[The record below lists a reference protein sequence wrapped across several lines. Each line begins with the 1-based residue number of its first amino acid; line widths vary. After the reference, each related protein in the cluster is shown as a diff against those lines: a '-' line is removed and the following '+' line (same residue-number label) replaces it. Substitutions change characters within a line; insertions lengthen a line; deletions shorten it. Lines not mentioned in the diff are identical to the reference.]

1 MKKINFKLTMM
12 FTMALAAQLLL
23 EDMEPELKFNGV
35 DANWRRETR
44 FGLGEISKNLGKALS
59 SFNKAR
65 TAYEMFIEPSRERCM
80 RDKETGKF
88 SVQNHDDNM
97 RDANELIRM
106 AMLYYDRCFLDFANV
121 NAVFKFLREL
131 PGQDIFTDEDIERFR
146 M

>member
-12 FTMALAAQLLL
+12 FTMALATQLLL

-44 FGLGEISKNLGKALS
+44 FGLGKISQNLGKALS

-80 RDKETGKF
+80 RDKETKKF
-88 SVQNHDDNM
+88 NAQVYDDAQK
-97 RDANELIRM
+97 DANEVLRLV
-106 AMLYYDRCFLDFANV
+106 MLYCEKCFQNFDNV
-121 NAVFKFLREL
+121 NAVFKHLRSLE
-131 PGQDIFTDEDIERFR
+131 GMGIFTDEDIERFR